1 MAWFACLK
9 DPLVAMLNEGKRS
22 GKDFIILTQAK
33 GDGVLSEDG
42 GGRSSE
48 KWPVSGHI

>member
-1 MAWFACLK
+1 
-9 DPLVAMLNEGKRS
+9 MLNEGKIS

-33 GDGVLSEDG
+33 GVLSEDG

-48 KWPVSGHI
+48 KWLVSGHI